1 MRKTLFLLWT
11 LFVLTIS
18 VNAQDVIDFK
28 KLYDK
33 QVKSTAN
40 YSVSDNMIDF
50 KNIDHQ
56 GTYYVKFIGDY
67 PKRLT
72 LKNLVNGKIIIEG
85 TISAATDN
93 KTFQLADIKGVVLDL
108 TRARI
113 TGTGSGN
120 VCGQLVYIY
129 GKWQNVTV
137 LGGTLEQTSGS
148 GGAAFQTESYSDPA
162 HNHKNLTIDGLI
174 VLRAM
179 GEGVYNGYNQP
190 TKAYLDTLIIR
201 NTNISNTRRDFWQS
215 ANVRYTLIENN
226 RGTNGGLERNLD
238 HVSGFSLNGKNTT
251 VIIRNNV
258 VDRVPQFI
266 YSATQSNITVEGNT
280 YTQGDAMPVNQAIY
294 TKSPMVI
301 NKNTISTPNAL
312 ICAITADG
320 ARVELIAPNT
330 ITAPKL
336 FRSYNNGSVI
346 ETIPPPTV
354 IEYVGPLN
362 VTETT
367 TYDGVKTFKYV
378 YRGTE
383 LIEKP

>member
-1 MRKTLFLLWT
+1 MRLFLT
-11 LFVLTIS
+11 LTFFVLTIS

-28 KLYDK
+28 LLYEK
-33 QVKSTAN
+33 KVKSTAN
-40 YSVSDNMIDF
+40 YTVSDNMIDF
-50 KNIDHQ
+50 KSIDHQ
-56 GTYYVKFIGDY
+56 GNYYVKFIGDY

-113 TGTGSGN
+113 TGTGLNG
-120 VCGQLVYIY
+120 VCGQLIYIY
-129 GKWQNVTV
+129 GKWRDVTV
-137 LGGTLEQTSGS
+137 LGGTLEQISNS
-148 GGAAFQTESYSDPA
+148 GGAAFQVEAYSDPA
-162 HNHKNLTIDGLI
+162 HSHGKLITDGLI

-179 GEGVYNGYNQP
+179 GEGEYILYNQP

-238 HVSGFSLNGKNTT
+238 HVSGLSLNGKNTT

-294 TKSPMVI
+294 TKSPMTL
-301 NKNTISTPNAL
+301 KGNTITTPNAKE
-312 ICAITADG
+312 AVVTVDGVQVTWDVSNRITGPKPFRYFNGGTA
-320 ARVELIAPNT
+320 VETPIVSHGTL
-330 ITAPKL
+330 
-336 FRSYNNGSVI
+336 
-346 ETIPPPTV
+346 PTV
-354 IEYVGPLN
+354 IEQTSEGTKVFVILP
-362 VTETT
+362 
-367 TYDGVKTFKYV
+367 DGTKTQV
-378 YRGTE
+378 Q
-383 LIEKP
+383 